1 MFQPRF
7 GDDEGSTPYH
17 SNCEEQHFSTEAAR
31 MWHVAQGI
39 TFRRA
44 VPAEEHQEKES
55 VAGNAQS
62 GYSPCRTMPDKR
74 KHVRVARREAVR
86 IESDGQ
92 SVVGTAVDISAMG
105 IRVSTDPHIRFAPE
119 GRLSLSFPDLEQ
131 GVSIPVRLAHDDSRD
146 GALGLQFVF
155 DSLAQ
160 MELVDRYVRSAKEHE
175 IRSRGP
181 AANNRRLPRASC
193 TIRSVKAHN
202 HSADIV
208 GLDNAST
215 DGFLASYTGVLSA
228 GDAIALEFWLPGD
241 VRPLAADVT
250 VVYTEQNP
258 FHHRATAGLRVTRIS
273 EVDRARLRNFI
284 VQSSAVGSSR
294 TVHSWIAEQGLDC
307 SYQISDPAEI
317 VRLFALAQSMT
328 VVVHLV
334 PGREGGG
341 RIGYIV
347 GVDAEARTVSF
358 GASEG
363 RPISSDEVELFVSF
377 LADGA
382 SYYCSVGIVDTTV
395 DIVRCDLPGR
405 LQRSEQRSYGR
416 TEPAENAEIVLVLG
430 GDDPREIPARLVD
443 ISRRG
448 FLCEVP
454 SGGNVAQ
461 AFSRLRTIGY
471 RCAETLGL
479 DTEGEIRH
487 VRIDSDAVGGPVVRL
502 GIEAGLRR
510 REVTRR
516 VFDQEEWLK
525 IPVHT
530 RPVSFLSLAGARS
543 TVVRFSDEAGR
554 EMVGLVNSVGVSAA
568 SQSATVFLLPPA
580 FGKKKEALAPLAAV
594 ILANFAALGEP
605 AVVIR
610 YDGINRP
617 GESYAEN
624 PDAERGYEMLH
635 YRISEGRSDLEAAL
649 RYVKSRSDLQ
659 AKQVVL
665 VTFSMS
671 ALDGRK
677 LLGDPRYSPAIDFWI
692 SAMGVP
698 SGQSALRNTLG
709 GLDVVGNYRVGIP
722 NGICGLLGHLVDM
735 DQLAQDLIEHRY
747 AYVTDAREEMARISA
762 PVLWVYGSHDMW
774 VTTDEIEDV
783 MSVQSPGDREIIE
796 IPAGHNLRT
805 SDDAI
810 RTFKLILGR
819 TVERLL
825 DRPWEPVDPERS
837 EMLALI
843 EAERERLEQRSAP
856 APERYWH
863 DYLIG
868 RGEPG
873 SGYDFYRNLAAF
885 RSFLQREVFLLD
897 VRDGMTV
904 ADMGCGTGLFLE
916 QLTRLHA
923 QDGARE
929 VSVTAVDL
937 VPEALASARAK
948 AESVLPPPVD
958 WTFGYRQV
966 DLEPNRLLP
975 VREFLDRREMALS
988 ELHGRIEGLTA
999 GVCRELASH
1008 GAPGESDASAE
1019 YQSVGAA
1026 LRLISSGDSPPVST
1040 AGLSPAAALV
1050 VGDLDQAVRCARG
1063 FKTPAE
1069 CRFSVL
1075 NFSNADRALQYPFLD
1090 STFDR
1095 LVASLFISYLFDP
1108 RAALSD
1114 FFRVIRPG
1122 GRLVI
1127 SSMRP
1132 DSDISTI
1139 FTDYVSEVQ
1148 HGFQES
1154 SSLRDA
1160 REMLNEAA
1168 GLFELEEEG
1177 FFRFYDEHELAE
1189 LVSSVGFAVTHAER
1203 AMGDPSQAV
1212 IVCAEKPL

>member
-1 MFQPRF
+1 
-7 GDDEGSTPYH
+7 
-17 SNCEEQHFSTEAAR
+17 
-31 MWHVAQGI
+31 
-39 TFRRA
+39 
-44 VPAEEHQEKES
+44 
-55 VAGNAQS
+55 
-62 GYSPCRTMPDKR
+62 MPDKR

-86 IESDGQ
+86 IESGGQ
-92 SVVGTAVDISAMG
+92 SVDGTAVDISAMG
-105 IRVSTDPHIRFAPE
+105 IRVSTDPHVQLAPE
-119 GRLSLSFPDLEQ
+119 ARIFVSFPDLEQ
-131 GVSIPVRLAHDDSRD
+131 GVSIPVRLAHGGSRD

-160 MELVDRYVRSAKEHE
+160 MELVDRYVRVAKEHE

-181 AANNRRLPRASC
+181 AANSRRLPRASC
-193 TIRSVKAHN
+193 TIRSVRAPN
-202 HSADIV
+202 HEADII

-228 GDAIALEFWLPGD
+228 GDEITLEFCLPGD
-241 VRPLAADVT
+241 ARPLAADVT

-307 SYQISDPAEI
+307 SYQITDASEI
-317 VRLFALAQSMT
+317 LRLFGRAHSLEA
-328 VVVHLV
+328 VVHLV
-334 PGREGGG
+334 PGAAGGG
-341 RIGYIV
+341 RIGHIM

-358 GASEG
+358 GTPEE
-363 RPISSDEVELFVSF
+363 RPVSPDEVELFASF

-382 SYYCSVGIVDTTV
+382 SYYCSAMIVDV
-395 DIVRCDLPGR
+395 SPDIVRCTIPSR

-430 GDDPREIPARLVD
+430 GDDSRELPARLVD

-454 SGGNVAQ
+454 ADGNVAQ

-487 VRIDSDAVGGPVVRL
+487 VRIDGDADGGPVVRL

-516 VFDQEEWLK
+516 VFGQDEWKDL
-525 IPVHT
+525 PVYT
-530 RPVSFLSLAGARS
+530 RTVPFLNLPGARS
-543 TVVRFSDEAGR
+543 TVVRFPDYAGR
-554 EMVGLVNSVGVSAA
+554 EIVGLVNSVGIDSAGIA
-568 SQSATVFLLPPA
+568 ADSVPATVFVLPPA

-594 ILANFAALGEP
+594 ILANYAALGEA

-610 YDGINRP
+610 FDGIDRP
-617 GESYAEN
+617 GESHTETPA
-624 PDAERGYEMLH
+624 AERGYEMLN
-635 YRISEGRSDLEAAL
+635 YRVSMSRSDLEAVL
-649 RYVKSRSDLQ
+649 NYIKSAPGIDPRH
-659 AKQVVL
+659 VVL

-677 LLGDPRYSPAIDFWI
+677 ILSDSRFSSLIDCWI

-698 SGQSALRNTLG
+698 AAQSALRNTLG
-709 GLDVVGNYRVGIP
+709 GLDVIGNHRVGIP
-722 NGICGLLGHLVDM
+722 NGVSGLLGHLMNM
-735 DQLAQDLIEHRY
+735 DQLAEDLIEHRY
-747 AYVTDAREEMARISA
+747 AYVTDAREEMARVVA
-762 PVLWVYGSHDMW
+762 PVLWIYGSHDMW
-774 VTTDEIEDV
+774 VTSDEIEDI
-783 MSVQSPGDREIIE
+783 MSVRAEGDREIIE

-810 RTFKLILGR
+810 RTFKLIVGWAVARVTGR
-819 TVERLL
+819 T
-825 DRPWEPVDPERS
+825 WETVDPVRE
-837 EMLALI
+837 EVVTLI
-843 EAERERLEQRSAP
+843 EMERERLNQRHAP
-856 APERYWH
+856 APPRYWR

-873 SGYDFYRNLAAF
+873 SGYDFYRNLTAF
-885 RSFLQREVFLLD
+885 NTFLQREVYLLD
-897 VRDGMTV
+897 VRDGMAV

-916 QLTRLHA
+916 QLTRLHL
-923 QDGARE
+923 RE
-929 VSVTAVDL
+929 GTRDVSVLAVDL
-937 VPEALASARAK
+937 VPEALESAHAK
-948 AESVLPPPVD
+948 VHEVVAQLPGWAAE
-958 WTFGYRQV
+958 FRQA

-975 VREFLDRREMALS
+975 VRDFLQGNIETLTD
-988 ELHGRIEGLTA
+988 LHGRIEGLTA
-999 GVCRELASH
+999 PMCEELVDRDDLAMVFRSL
-1008 GAPGESDASAE
+1008 SDAAT
-1019 YQSVGAA
+1019 
-1026 LRLISSGDSPPVST
+1026 PPSILE
-1040 AGLSPAAALV
+1040 GLSPAVVNAAL
-1050 VGDLDQAVRCARG
+1050 DLDQAIRCVRGWMR
-1063 FKTPAE
+1063 PEE

-1075 NFSNADRALQYPFLD
+1075 NFSNAQRSFNFPFPD
-1090 STFDR
+1090 AGIDR
-1095 LVASLFISYLFDP
+1095 LVASLFISYLFNP
-1108 RAALSD
+1108 RAALAE
-1114 FFRVIRPG
+1114 FYRMLRPG
-1122 GRLVI
+1122 GRMVV

-1139 FTDYVSEVQ
+1139 FTDYVSEV
-1148 HGFQES
+1148 HHAQETT

-1177 FFRFYDEHELAE
+1177 FFRFYEEQELAD
-1189 LVSSVGFAVTHAER
+1189 LVESVGFVITHTER
-1203 AMGDPSQAV
+1203 GLGDPSQAV
-1212 IVCAEKPL
+1212 IVCAEKRN

>member
-1 MFQPRF
+1 
-7 GDDEGSTPYH
+7 
-17 SNCEEQHFSTEAAR
+17 
-31 MWHVAQGI
+31 
-39 TFRRA
+39 
-44 VPAEEHQEKES
+44 
-55 VAGNAQS
+55 
-62 GYSPCRTMPDKR
+62 MPDKR

-92 SVVGTAVDISAMG
+92 SVAGTAVDISAMG
-105 IRVSTDPHIRFAPE
+105 IRVSTDPHVQLAPE
-119 GRLSLSFPDLEQ
+119 ARLFVSFPDLEQ
-131 GVSIPVRLAHDDSRD
+131 GVSIPVRLAHGGSRD

-160 MELVDRYVRSAKEHE
+160 MELVDRYVRVAKERE

-181 AANNRRLPRASC
+181 AANSRRLPRASC
-193 TIRSVKAHN
+193 TIRSVRASN
-202 HSADIV
+202 HEADFI

-228 GDAIALEFWLPGD
+228 GEEVALEFCLPGD
-241 VRPLAADVT
+241 ARPLTADVT

-307 SYQISDPAEI
+307 SYQITDSAEI
-317 VRLFALAQSMT
+317 FRLFVLAHSME
-328 VVVHLV
+328 VVIHLV
-334 PGREGGG
+334 PSREGGG
-341 RIGYIV
+341 RIGHIAS
-347 GVDAEARTVSF
+347 VDTDRGTVAF
-358 GASEG
+358 GISG
-363 RPISSDEVELFVSF
+363 GQPISSSESELFVSF
-377 LADGA
+377 LSDGA
-382 SYYCSVGIVDTTV
+382 SYYCSARIEDGSA
-395 DIVRCDLPGR
+395 DIVRCSIPSR

-416 TEPAENAEIVLVLG
+416 TEPSENAEIVLLLG
-430 GDDPREIPARLVD
+430 GDDPHEIPARLVD

-454 SGGNVAQ
+454 AGGDVAQ

-471 RCAETLGL
+471 RCAEALGL

-487 VRIDSDAVGGPVVRL
+487 VRIDSDSTGGPLVRL

-516 VFDQEEWLK
+516 VFDQDEWMQL
-525 IPVHT
+525 PVYS
-530 RPVSFLSLAGARS
+530 RPVSFLHLAGARS
-543 TVVRFSDEAGR
+543 TVVRFPDEAGR
-554 EMVGLVNSVGVSAA
+554 EIVGLVNSVGVAA
-568 SQSATVFLLPPA
+568 DSEPATVFLLPPA

-617 GESYAEN
+617 GESYTEN
-624 PDAERGYEMLH
+624 PNAERGYEMLH

-649 RYVKSRSDLQ
+649 RYAKNRPDFQ
-659 AKQVVL
+659 ARRVVL

-677 LLGDPRYSPAIDFWI
+677 LLGDPRYSSAIDFWI

-698 SGQSALRNTLG
+698 AGQSALRNTLG
-709 GLDVVGNYRVGIP
+709 GLDVVGNFRVGIP

-735 DQLAQDLIEHRY
+735 DQLAQDLIDHRY

-783 MSVQSPGDREIIE
+783 MSVQSLGDREIME

-825 DRPWEPVDPERS
+825 DRPWEPVDPERG

-873 SGYDFYRNLAAF
+873 SGYDFYRNLSAF

-897 VRDGMTV
+897 VRDGMKV

-948 AESVLPPPVD
+948 AESVAPSPVD

-966 DLEPNRLLP
+966 DLELNRLLP
-975 VREFLDRREMALS
+975 VREFLERREIALS
-988 ELHGRIEGLTA
+988 ELHGRIDGLTA
-999 GVCRELASH
+999 DVCDELSRL
-1008 GAPGESDASAE
+1008 GESEASEAFVE

-1026 LRLISSGDSPPVST
+1026 LRSITSGDSPPVST
-1040 AGLSPAAALV
+1040 SGLSPAAARV
-1050 VGDLDQAVRCARG
+1050 VEDLDQAVRCALG
-1063 FKTPAE
+1063 LKAPAE

-1075 NFSNADRALQYPFLD
+1075 NFSNADRSFQYPFPE

-1108 RAALSD
+1108 RAALAE

-1122 GRLVI
+1122 GRLLI

-1139 FTDYVSEVQ
+1139 FTDYVSDVQ
-1148 HGFQES
+1148 HGFQEA

-1212 IVCAEKPL
+1212 IVCAEKPQ